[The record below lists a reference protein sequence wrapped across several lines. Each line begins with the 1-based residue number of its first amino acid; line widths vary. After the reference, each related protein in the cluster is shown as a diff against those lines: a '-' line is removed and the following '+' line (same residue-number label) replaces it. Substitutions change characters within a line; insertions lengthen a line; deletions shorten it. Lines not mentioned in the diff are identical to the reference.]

1 MTLEI
6 GKRYRHC
13 NTQKEYTVIAVGYYT
28 ESDPLLECVV
38 YQAEYDTD
46 DLGERPVFIRPRE
59 MFEET
64 IDVNGKMM
72 NRFKL
77 IG

>member
-1 MTLEI
+1 MKI
-6 GKRYRHC
+6 KAGQRYKHYK
-13 NTQKEYTVIAVGYYT
+13 NQHEYTVIGLGYFT
-28 ESDPLLECVV
+28 ELEPLLECVV

-46 DLGERPVFIRPRE
+46 DLGKRPIFIRPRE
-59 MFEET
+59 MFEEC

-72 NRFKL
+72 DRFGL